1 MGCGNK
7 SLPTD
12 FQCVF
17 SHGACPFQC
26 SSVTFPD
33 CGVCDWRETISHI
46 SLAWCQRTS
55 GLKQALAQAPLHQ
68 TSTVKH
74 LTHYANVT
82 LGPFFLAESPEILPR
97 TLFAPTSFPED
108 LLFRRKKLS

>member
-17 SHGACPFQC
+17 SHGACPFHC

-33 CGVCDWRETISHI
+33 CGVCDWRETISRT
-46 SLAWCQRTS
+46 SLAWCQRTNS
-55 GLKQALAQAPLHQ
+55 LEQALAQAHLHQ
-68 TSTVKH
+68 RSTVKH
-74 LTHYANVT
+74 LTHYASVT
-82 LGPFFLAESPEILPR
+82 LGPSILAESPEILPR

-108 LLFRRKKLS
+108 LLFGRKKLS